1 MRDSQ
6 EKQSKI
12 RSSKPSDI
20 ETRDK
25 TWNVCD
31 FYILRFKRKTGKKL
45 ARNKRVL
52 KKNHAYLKTYQT
64 ELPEMKVI
72 VEIKKSMARLNSRL
86 DTAKELISKLE
97 EQSKEIPLNVTKTW
111 RFFFLKSEFN
121 GLTYIYSFHWSSS
134 KIRKNGERH
143 YSNS

>member
-25 TWNVCD
+25 IWHVYD

-45 ARNKRVL
+45 VRNNRVL
-52 KKNHAYLKTYQT
+52 KKNHAHLKTYQT

-86 DTAKELISKLE
+86 DTSKELISKLE
-97 EQSKEIPLNVTKTW
+97 EQSQEIPSNVTKKW
-111 RFFFLKSEFN
+111 R
-121 GLTYIYSFHWSSS
+121 
-134 KIRKNGERH
+134 
-143 YSNS
+143 